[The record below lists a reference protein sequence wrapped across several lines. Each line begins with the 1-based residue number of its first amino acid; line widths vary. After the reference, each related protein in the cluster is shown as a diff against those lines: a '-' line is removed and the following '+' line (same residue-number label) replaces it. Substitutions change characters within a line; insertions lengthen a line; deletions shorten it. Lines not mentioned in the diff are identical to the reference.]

1 MLFPAITFDNVSF
14 AYEDTPA
21 VENVSFQIKL
31 REFVCLVGPNGG
43 GKTTLLKLMLGLLK
57 PDTGSINVL
66 GSRPEDA
73 RPRIGYL
80 SQTLQFDPLFP
91 ISALDVVLLGC
102 LNGKKWRPFSSAD
115 KKRALSLLDEVGLA
129 HAADRPFAALSGGM
143 RQRVLLARALAAD
156 PEILLLDEPTS
167 MVDATS
173 EDRLMIQLRELHER
187 LTIVLVSHDFGFVS
201 QLVQRVICVNRQ
213 VTTHALDALT
223 GDTFHQLYGHPVAHI
238 HHHHCSVGPAT
249 SCGCEPSTVD
259 HRN

>member
-1 MLFPAITFDNVSF
+1 MLLPAITFDNVSF
-14 AYEDTPA
+14 AYEQTLA

-43 GKTTLLKLMLGLLK
+43 GKTTLLKLMLGLLR
-57 PDTGSINVL
+57 PATGSISIL
-66 GSRPEDA
+66 GLSPAAA

-91 ISALDVVLLGC
+91 ISALDVVLLGR
-102 LNGKKWRPFSSAD
+102 LGNSKWSPFTSSD
-115 KKRALSLLDEVGLA
+115 KKRSLELLDEVGLA
-129 HAADRPFAALSGGM
+129 HAAARPFASLSGGM

-167 MVDATS
+167 MVDATA
-173 EDRLMIQLRELHER
+173 EDRLLAQLRQLHER

-213 VTTHALDALT
+213 VTTHALEALT
-223 GDTFHQLYGHPVAHI
+223 GDTFHRLYGHPVAHI

-249 SCGCEPSTVD
+249 SCGCEPSAPEV
-259 HRN
+259 RS